1 MTRRGKDFSSMADKE
16 LAEEAL
22 LVAKVLED
30 ALLLVGV
37 QIW

>member
-1 MTRRGKDFSSMADKE
+1 MADKE